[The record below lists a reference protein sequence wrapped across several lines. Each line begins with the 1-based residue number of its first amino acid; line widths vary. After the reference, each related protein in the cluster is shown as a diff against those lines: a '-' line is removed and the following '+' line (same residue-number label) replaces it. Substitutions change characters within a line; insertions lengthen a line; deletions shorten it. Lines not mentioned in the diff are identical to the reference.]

1 MQLKFKENKIYLR
14 EIISTFKVK
23 KMQFFRFS
31 IFKKNLK

>member
-23 KMQFFRFS
+23 KMPFFS
-31 IFKKNLK
+31 IFDFKKNLK